1 MESMNETLTDW
12 AEHAKKN
19 AGMIVI
25 LGIVTVIA
33 GFLAVVMPWASGV
46 GVTMIVGFA
55 LIFGGVARLIA
66 AFHAGSFGRGTLA
79 FIGGA
84 LCVLGGAIMMARP
97 GVGLAVLTLMIGAY
111 LLVDG
116 IFGAVLAF
124 HVRPEKGWG
133 MMLFSAALSVLLGFF
148 LLSEWPL
155 TGLWAIGTLVGI
167 NLLFAGFSM
176 ISVGSAARKLVKQAA

>member
-1 MESMNETLTDW
+1 MESMNEALTGW
-12 AEHAKKN
+12 AEEAKKN
-19 AGMIVI
+19 AGMIVF

-33 GFLAVVMPWASGV
+33 GFLALVMPWASGV
-46 GVTMIVGFA
+46 GVTMFVGFA

-66 AFHAGSFGRGTLA
+66 AFNAGSFGRGTLA

-84 LCVLGGAIMMARP
+84 LGLLAGVLMVARP
-97 GVGLAVLTLMIGAY
+97 GIGLATLTLMLGGY

-124 HVRPEKGWG
+124 QVRPEQGWG
-133 MMLFSAALSVLLGFF
+133 WILFSSAMSVILGF
-148 LLSEWPL
+148 LLLREWPL
-155 TGLWAIGTLVGI
+155 TGLWAIGTLAGI

-176 ISVGSAARKLVKQAA
+176 ISIGSAARKLVRQAA